1 MNSCPIYQYA
11 PHRPGDHRGIAH
23 WRGARGGMRVLSMPS
38 CAAWLHRQANDPHY
52 DFWPALAV
60 GGHWT
65 DDSPVPSPENSGP
78 ALSAQCVFVL
88 QKEGDGNW
96 LLAPLEAW
104 PDRAVRPVAANS
116 ALALVN
122 SANGVGSGT
131 VAAAAGA
138 QSTAAPAFII
148 EIS

>member
-1 MNSCPIYQYA
+1 MNSCLIYQYA
-11 PHRPGDHRGIAH
+11 PHRPDDHRGIAH

-60 GGHWT
+60 GGHWV
-65 DDSPVPSPENSGP
+65 DDSQSPSPESSVQ
-78 ALSAQCVFVL
+78 ARSSQCVLVL

-104 PDRAVRPVAANS
+104 SDRGARPVAANS
-116 ALALVN
+116 ALALVHGA
-122 SANGVGSGT
+122 SGVVAPV
-131 VAAAAGA
+131 VAADDGTQTA
-138 QSTAAPAFII
+138 AAPAFII